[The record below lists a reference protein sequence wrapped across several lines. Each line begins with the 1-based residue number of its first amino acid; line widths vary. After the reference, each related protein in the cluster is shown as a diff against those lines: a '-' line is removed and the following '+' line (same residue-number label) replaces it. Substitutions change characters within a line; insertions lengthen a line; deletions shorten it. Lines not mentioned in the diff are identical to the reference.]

1 MMADYSCHIAAQAHK
16 TIGRVKQNNIELS
29 SSGNKKSVTS
39 VSQSTFECW
48 SLKANVNI
56 LILST
61 VHFL

>member
-1 MMADYSCHIAAQAHK
+1 
-16 TIGRVKQNNIELS
+16 VKQNNIELS
-29 SSGNKKSVTS
+29 SSENKKSVTS